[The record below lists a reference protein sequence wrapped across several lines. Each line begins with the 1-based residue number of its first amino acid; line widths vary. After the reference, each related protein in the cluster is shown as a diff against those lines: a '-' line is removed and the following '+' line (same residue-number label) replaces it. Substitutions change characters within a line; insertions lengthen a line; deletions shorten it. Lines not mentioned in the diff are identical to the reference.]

1 MTLRY
6 DAAMDIGTTGVVRFT
21 CDPSSTAMA
30 LGSGDVPVLGT
41 PKVVA
46 LAEEAAVAALAD
58 TLDQGRTS
66 VGTAI
71 HLDHLAPTRVGSTV
85 EATASVVSVHG
96 RTVDFTV
103 LVVEGS
109 TVVATGSHTR
119 VIVDRERFLAG
130 ASGRGPT
137 GPG

>member
-1 MTLRY
+1 MTNRY
-6 DAAMDIGTTGVVRFT
+6 DAGMDIGATGVVRFT
-21 CDPSSTAMA
+21 CDSSSTAVA

-58 TLDQGRTS
+58 TLEPGRTS

-71 HLDHLAPTRVGSTV
+71 RLEHLAPTRVGATV
-85 EATASVVSVHG
+85 EASASVVSIDG
-96 RTVDFTV
+96 RTVDFAV
-103 LVVEGS
+103 SVVEGS

-119 VIVDRERFLAG
+119 VVVDRERFLAG
-130 ASGRGPT
+130 A
-137 GPG
+137 